1 MKSGMPRFPVGDAL
15 GRQWKLWLL
24 AVACA
29 VIAFRLWETVRR
41 PAPEFDFQS
50 PGPYRVQRIEEDGSL
65 VLDGGIPLRLI
76 GIAFGTS
83 GKESPG
89 AAVDFLRNHTVDREL
104 FLEFDRERRDR
115 RGRILAYVTV
125 DGLLLNEELIR
136 AGLARIDVGVLL
148 NTSMASRFRRA
159 QEEAHLAER
168 GIWHDE
174 SVTSR

>member
-1 MKSGMPRFPVGDAL
+1 MKSGMPRLSVGDAL

-24 AVACA
+24 TVAGA
-29 VIAFRLWETVRR
+29 VIAFRLWEAVRSPMR
-41 PAPEFDFQS
+41 DFDFQS
-50 PGPYRVQRIEEDGSL
+50 PGPYRVERVEEDGSL
-65 VLDGGIPLRLI
+65 VLEDGIPLRLI
-76 GIAFGTS
+76 GIVFGSS
-83 GKESPG
+83 GQGSPG
-89 AAVDFLRNHTVDREL
+89 AAVEFLRSQTVDREL
-104 FLEFDRERRDR
+104 VLEFDRERRDR

-159 QEEAHLAER
+159 QEEARLAER

>member
-1 MKSGMPRFPVGDAL
+1 MATRF
-15 GRQWKLWLL
+15 GRQWKFWLL
-24 AVACA
+24 AAAGA
-29 VIAFRLWETVRR
+29 VIAFRLWETVRS
-41 PAPEFDFQS
+41 PAPDFDFQS
-50 PGPYRVQRIEEDGSL
+50 PGPYRVERVEDDGSL
-65 VLDGGIPLRLI
+65 VLAGGIPLRLI
-76 GIAFGTS
+76 GIVFGSS
-83 GKESPG
+83 GQESPG
-89 AAVDFLRNHTVDREL
+89 AAVEFLRSQTDDREL

-159 QEEAHLAER
+159 QEEARLAER

>member
-15 GRQWKLWLL
+15 GRQWKPWLL

-29 VIAFRLWETVRR
+29 VITFRLWETFRS

-50 PGPYRVQRIEEDGSL
+50 PGPYRVERIEEDGSL

-83 GKESPG
+83 GQESPG
-89 AAVDFLRNHTVDREL
+89 AAVAFLRTRTVDRKL
-104 FLEFDRERRDR
+104 LLEFDRERRDR